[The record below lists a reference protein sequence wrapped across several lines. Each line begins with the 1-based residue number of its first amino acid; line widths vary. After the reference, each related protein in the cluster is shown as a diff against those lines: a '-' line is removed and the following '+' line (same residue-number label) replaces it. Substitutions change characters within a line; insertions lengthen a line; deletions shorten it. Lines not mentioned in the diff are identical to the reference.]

1 MKILLI
7 EGESGVGKTTLVQE
21 LIKDTRFNE
30 IQSYTTREQRYPNE
44 DGHIFVHPMDMVKLM
59 QQKNY
64 IASTRIANNFYCAFE
79 HQFIEDKINLY
90 IVDELGILDV
100 KNFYRNNKTVEI
112 KTIRMKRKN
121 INVTEERKGRFDQI
135 LSDDVF
141 DYIIEESSVNE
152 SVNKVK
158 EII

>member
-1 MKILLI
+1 MQILLI

-30 IQSYTTREQRYPNE
+30 IKSYTTREQRYPDE

-100 KNFYRNNKTVEI
+100 KNFYRNKKIEI

-121 INVTEERKGRFDQI
+121 NNVTQTRKERFNQI
-135 LSDDVF
+135 LPDNIF
-141 DYIIEESSVNE
+141 DYIIEDSSVNE

-158 EII
+158 KEII